1 MSGLFGQTLSY
12 TQESCNKITGRT
24 KLKLQTQQSF
34 NCRPENQNGDT
45 DKTHL
50 RNTAL
55 GCFLPMPSQMEE
67 RPYQICFSPMKF
79 CNQLWEVLCDF
90 AGHHLFLKL
99 CHDFILQLLFGIS
112 PFLYILTDGQQFI
125 QMSSL
130 ILKGREDRDRIT
142 TTVWGRGLNICVQF
156 KRILLPSNS
165 SHHLGPVEGLLCL
178 MENASIGAR
187 LNLQGLLPWKALG
200 NQFLCCAGIVLWTA
214 QDGDK
219 RLILLLLLPDRLSTA
234 MDVHF

>member
-1 MSGLFGQTLSY
+1 M
-12 TQESCNKITGRT
+12 
-24 KLKLQTQQSF
+24 
-34 NCRPENQNGDT
+34 
-45 DKTHL
+45 
-50 RNTAL
+50 
-55 GCFLPMPSQMEE
+55 
-67 RPYQICFSPMKF
+67 
-79 CNQLWEVLCDF
+79 LCDF

-187 LNLQGLLPWKALG
+187 LNLQGLLP
-200 NQFLCCAGIVLWTA
+200 
-214 QDGDK
+214 
-219 RLILLLLLPDRLSTA
+219 
-234 MDVHF
+234 